1 MTSTC
6 RLFRSVGY
14 VGLGVIS
21 ALALLASCHGETQER
36 PQSPSSARASS
47 MPKMPPLPET
57 AFEDPNP
64 TSADERAG
72 DARVLN
78 QRFATRRIGE
88 ATPPARPYRGAR
100 IDLDLKAADI
110 HDVFRLLAD
119 VGKVNIVVA
128 GDVSGTVT
136 MRLRR
141 VPWDQALD
149 VIARARGLSYEREG
163 NVILV
168 RAGGS
173 K

>member
-1 MTSTC
+1 
-6 RLFRSVGY
+6 
-14 VGLGVIS
+14 
-21 ALALLASCHGETQER
+21 
-36 PQSPSSARASS
+36 
-47 MPKMPPLPET
+47 MPKMPPFPET

-64 TSADERAG
+64 TSADDRAG
-72 DARVLN
+72 NARVLE

-88 ATPPARPYRGAR
+88 VAPSGRTFRGAP

-119 VGKVNIVVA
+119 VGKVNIVVT
-128 GDVSGTVT
+128 GDVTGTVT

-168 RAGGS
+168 RSAGS